1 MIQPVSCVM
10 NYVHNAGEALAL
22 NVQLVEME
30 PLSTV
35 TSARDVTKHVRHA
48 PGS

>member
-10 NYVHNAGEALAL
+10 NYVHNAMEALVL

-35 TSARDVTKHVRHA
+35 TRARDVIKHVKHA
-48 PGS
+48 PET